1 MKSLKGVPP
10 PKPGET
16 QEQFYARCM
25 GNPGMNVGYPNEEQR
40 SAMCTAR
47 WQEPGNPSGAEDEKD
62 IGKDVLDIRDGDI
75 DWGRIMLE
83 KKIES
88 LTTEQVSEQIMSAIR
103 ESIREAASAEA
114 QAAINR
120 LTGRLD

>member
-10 PKPGET
+10 PKQGET

-25 GNPGMNVGYPNEEQR
+25 GNPGMNVWYPNEEQR

-47 WQEPGNPSGAEDEKD
+47 WQEPGNPSGPDDKAISKT
-62 IGKDVLDIRDGDI
+62 VLGIRDA
-75 DWGRIMLE
+75 RIAWD
-83 KKIES
+83 KIHVKRTTVNF
-88 LTTEQVSEQIMSAIR
+88 TTEQISEQIVSAVR